1 MRDPRTEPVETP
13 RDPPMQESADELPVQ
28 AGYAAWAPLYDD
40 DGNPLTALEGPAVR
54 ARFGPIAGRRALDVG
69 CGTGRHTLALIEA
82 GAAEIAALDLTPE
95 MMAIARTKVEGRQ
108 ARLHWIRHA
117 LPDPLPFRDATF
129 DLAVLGLVAEHVDDL
144 TRALSEV
151 ARVLRPGG
159 RCILSALHPDRTAEG
174 QRARFIDPRTG
185 LRHPIATVHRT
196 LDEYLAA
203 GQTAGFRLEHE
214 QTLVVSSELAEN
226 LPRAARY
233 VGRNLGW
240 IACWTRPT
248 GFEPSAASASP
259 LRFEPEA
266 PASACPM

>member
-1 MRDPRTEPVETP
+1 
-13 RDPPMQESADELPVQ
+13 MQESADELPVQ

-54 ARFGPIAGRRALDVG
+54 AWFGPLAGRRVLDIG

-95 MMAIARTKVEGRQ
+95 MMALARDKVDAGP
-108 ARLHWIRHA
+108 ARVHWVRHA
-117 LPDPLPFRDATF
+117 LPEPLPFRDATF
-129 DLAVLGLVAEHVDDL
+129 DLAVLGLVAEHVADL
-144 TRALSEV
+144 GRSLMEV

-174 QRARFIDPRTG
+174 QRARFIDPQTG

-196 LDEYLAA
+196 IDEYLAA
-203 GQTAGFRLEHE
+203 ARTAGLRLEGE
-214 QTLVVSSELAEN
+214 EALIVPAELADR

-240 IACWTRPT
+240 VACWTRPT
-248 GFEPSAASASP
+248 SG
-259 LRFEPEA
+259 
-266 PASACPM
+266 

>member
-1 MRDPRTEPVETP
+1 
-13 RDPPMQESADELPVQ
+13 MQESTDELTVQ

-54 ARFGPIAGRRALDVG
+54 AWFGPIAGGRALDLG

-95 MMAIARTKVEGRQ
+95 MIARARVKAEGKQ
-108 ARLHWIRHA
+108 ARVQWVRHA

-144 TRALSEV
+144 GRALREV
-151 ARVLRPGG
+151 AHVLKPGG
-159 RCILSALHPDRTAEG
+159 RCIVSALHPDRTAEG

-196 LDEYLAA
+196 IAEYLAA
-203 GQTAGFRLEHE
+203 ADTAGLQLKGE
-214 QTLVVSSELAEN
+214 QTLVVSSELAGR

-240 IACWTRPT
+240 VACWTRLGLP
-248 GFEPSAASASP
+248 
-259 LRFEPEA
+259 R
-266 PASACPM
+266 

>member
-1 MRDPRTEPVETP
+1 
-13 RDPPMQESADELPVQ
+13 MQESADELAVQ

-40 DGNPLTALEGPAVR
+40 DGNPLTALEEPAVR
-54 ARFGPIAGRRALDVG
+54 AWFGPLAGRRALDVG

-95 MMAIARTKVEGRQ
+95 MMARARRKIEGVR
-108 ARLHWIRHA
+108 ARVHWIRHA
-117 LPDPLPFRDATF
+117 LPGPLPFRDATF
-129 DLAVLGLVAEHVDDL
+129 DLAVLGLVAEHVADL
-144 TRALSEV
+144 AGALSEV

-174 QRARFIDPRTG
+174 QRARFIDPQTG

-196 LDEYLAA
+196 IDEYLAA
-203 GQTAGFRLEHE
+203 GQIAGLRLESE
-214 QTLVVSSELAEN
+214 QTLVVPSVLAER

-240 IACWTRPT
+240 VACWSRPEC
-248 GFEPSAASASP
+248 G
-259 LRFEPEA
+259 
-266 PASACPM
+266 